1 MRYCV
6 SARQPYSILKKADEI
21 KVNYIDR
28 ERIMDFIENIP
39 NKAIILD
46 VPGDEAEW
54 ETWTM
59 YGEKF
64 NEFYIALHNLKRYKE
79 FADRGIKWYWPY
91 PITSYYEL
99 NMIIA
104 LKPSYLMIG
113 PPLSFDLDQVKAM
126 AYAEGEA
133 APIPVRMICNNA
145 KPDYLPRANA
155 DADGICGQWVR
166 PEDAARYEY
175 AVQCFEFENVD
186 LKQEEVLLTI
196 YKENQTWPG
205 NLNLIIQNLNFNVD
219 NRAVPDD
226 MPAARI
232 NCGQRCQ
239 STSGCKLCWS
249 ALKFADQLRKE
260 KYRRE
265 RRDNIDNN

>member
-6 SARQPYSILKKADEI
+6 SGRQPYSVLKKADEI

-28 ERIMDFIENIP
+28 ERIFDFVENIP
-39 NKAIILD
+39 NKTIILD

-54 ETWTM
+54 ETWAM

-64 NEFYIALHNLKRYKE
+64 NEFYIALHNLKRYEE
-79 FADRGIKWYWPY
+79 FAGHGVKWYWPY

-99 NMIIA
+99 NKIIA

-113 PPLSFDLDQVKAM
+113 PPLSFDLERVRAL
-126 AYAEGEA
+126 AYADGDA
-133 APIPVRMICNNA
+133 TPIPLRMVCNNA
-145 KPDYLPRANA
+145 KPDYLPKVPGQ
-155 DADGICGQWVR
+155 DGVCGQWVR
-166 PEDAARYEY
+166 PEDAAHYEF

-186 LKQEEVLLTI
+186 LKQEETLLAI

-219 NRAVPDD
+219 NRVVPID
-226 MPAARI
+226 MVAART
-232 NCGQRCQ
+232 NCGQRCF
-239 STSGCKLCWS
+239 STSSCKLCIS

-260 KYRRE
+260 KYKRE
-265 RRDNIDNN
+265 QRDNIDNN